1 MSFEILNF
9 TASLQTALSA
19 IVSAFALIK
28 FSSRSLYI
36 KLIGLAFLLS
46 FTANA
51 CAFLLFWLGLKSLM
65 NVPQTFYDSIIICV
79 ISLIF
84 YNALG
89 KRFGKMFLIVT
100 AFYLLFALVN
110 FLFLQKHAINS
121 YNKFLSS
128 FIVIS
133 YCIMF
138 FYRLMVELPS
148 THLQRMPMFW
158 FNSALLI
165 YYAGALI
172 LFVFTSYIIN
182 VLKQNLITYWIFHN
196 SLSICE
202 HFLVLIGLYCDLF
215 EGKKNRHKVNF
226 F

>member
-1 MSFEILNF
+1 MSVEILSY
-9 TASLQTALSA
+9 TAYFQTVLSA
-19 IVSAFALIK
+19 VVAFFALIK
-28 FSSRSLYI
+28 FYSREAYI
-36 KLIGLAFLLS
+36 KLIGLAFLLG
-46 FTANA
+46 FLANS
-51 CAFLLFWLGLKSLM
+51 CAWLLSWLGLRSFM

-84 YNALG
+84 YYALG
-89 KRFGKMFLIVT
+89 KRYGKMFFIVT
-100 AFYLLFALVN
+100 VFYLLFALIN
-110 FLFLQKHAINS
+110 FLFLQKHTINS

-133 YCIMF
+133 YCILF

-148 THLQRMPMFW
+148 MHLQRMPMFW

-202 HFLVLIGLYCDLF
+202 HFLILIGLYYDLS
-215 EGKKNRHKVNF
+215 EGDKKRLKV
-226 F
+226 